1 VKRWFV
7 WDSEAQE
14 IGVIGYEADGTPI
27 ISVRGGWREVILTP
41 VQNII
46 ATVLSWGNS
55 EMNINDK
62 AGVRGIPDCMLNR
75 PMPNSD
81 LKSPFTYEKVKR
93 LMEAAETILSNIYD
107 AGEHAPSSG
116 DTEDYADFPRDED
129 GDLVYPDVWEL
140 NQALAAVEAED
151 ATE

>member
-1 VKRWFV
+1 
-7 WDSEAQE
+7 
-14 IGVIGYEADGTPI
+14 
-27 ISVRGGWREVILTP
+27 
-41 VQNII
+41 
-46 ATVLSWGNS
+46 
-55 EMNINDK
+55 MNINDK

>member
-1 VKRWFV
+1 MKRWFV

-81 LKSPFTYEKVKR
+81 L
-93 LMEAAETILSNIYD
+93 N
-107 AGEHAPSSG
+107 
-116 DTEDYADFPRDED
+116 FPRDED